1 MMLREFIELLQEV
14 EEQCGNMPM
23 NEIPV
28 NIVYQP
34 NYPIK
39 QDVRWL
45 SVYEGELYLIGNTSN
60 YADSSVYDNIINY

>member
-1 MMLREFIELLQEV
+1 MMLGEFIELLQEV

-28 NIVYQP
+28 NIIYQP

-39 QDVRWL
+39 QDLRWL
-45 SVYEGELYLIGNTSN
+45 SVYE
-60 YADSSVYDNIINY
+60 